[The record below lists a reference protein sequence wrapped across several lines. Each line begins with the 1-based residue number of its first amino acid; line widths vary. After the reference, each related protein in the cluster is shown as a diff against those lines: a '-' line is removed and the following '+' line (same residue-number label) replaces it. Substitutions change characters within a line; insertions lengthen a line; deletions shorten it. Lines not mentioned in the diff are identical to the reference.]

1 MLTSYPQELLQKKCQ
16 SIVRDTLK
24 EKYVNLFVRNFTLRE
39 GEKTSI
45 SCSVAFSNE
54 WDDIFIEGTGEGA
67 VDALFTTMVS
77 AFSEQ
82 YRSLSQVGFDDFVMQ
97 VKFKT
102 NVRKTASPVEI
113 KMALKNAQG
122 KDIYFS
128 SESNSMVK
136 ATISVVV
143 SACEYLINAERAIVQ
158 LREDIKGARKRRRN
172 DLIEAYMNHM
182 VDLVSITSYEEIS

>member
-16 SIVRDTLK
+16 LIVRDTLK

-172 DLIEAYMNHM
+172 DLIEAYMNQM

>member
-16 SIVRDTLK
+16 LIVRDTLK

>member
-1 MLTSYPQELLQKKCQ
+1 M
-16 SIVRDTLK
+16 IVRDTLK

-172 DLIEAYMNHM
+172 DLIEAYMNQM

>member
-1 MLTSYPQELLQKKCQ
+1 
-16 SIVRDTLK
+16 
-24 EKYVNLFVRNFTLRE
+24 
-39 GEKTSI
+39 
-45 SCSVAFSNE
+45 
-54 WDDIFIEGTGEGA
+54 
-67 VDALFTTMVS
+67 MVG

-128 SESNSMVK
+128 SESKSMMR
-136 ATISVVV
+136 AAISVVV
-143 SACEYLINAERAIVQ
+143 SACEYLINAERAIIQ
-158 LREDIKGARKRRRN
+158 LREDIERAHKRRRN
-172 DLIEAYMNHM
+172 DLIETYMSYM

>member
-16 SIVRDTLK
+16 LIVRDTLK

-54 WDDIFIEGTGEGA
+54 WDDIFIKGTGEGA

-172 DLIEAYMNHM
+172 DLIEAYMNQM